1 MARWQLG
8 LLLAPH
14 PGPVVISRGARK
26 ETAPSPLL
34 LLAFPQ
40 LRPGRPLLL
49 FMRGSAAPVRDAKY
63 GIPLHKTP
71 QPPRPWQGI
80 THMPEAELPIRRPAP
95 LVSPA
100 ETPELAHI
108 RAPAPAIPLLSS
120 EDCYKDDAQRG
131 PELTPGRARGMRAS
145 HDVLQISTP
154 ALRGNSPPP
163 NADTADTL
171 PPCTP
176 ATPPA
181 PEHAEGLACT
191 DARVG
196 ARANALPHDIVTAMA
211 LALGAPER
219 PARQSQPDGSKRLAA
234 LGEVSI
240 NDVGKRWCCMM
251 P

>member
-1 MARWQLG
+1 MIFIA
-8 LLLAPH
+8 
-14 PGPVVISRGARK
+14 
-26 ETAPSPLL
+26 
-34 LLAFPQ
+34 
-40 LRPGRPLLL
+40 
-49 FMRGSAAPVRDAKY
+49 MRGSAAPVRDAKY

-100 ETPELAHI
+100 ETPELAHM
-108 RAPAPAIPLLSS
+108 RAPAAAIPVLSS
-120 EDCYKDDAQRG
+120 EDDAQSG
-131 PELTPGRARGMRAS
+131 PELTPGRARGIRAS
-145 HDVLQISTP
+145 RDVLQISTP
-154 ALRGNSPPP
+154 MPRGNSPLST
-163 NADTADTL
+163 ADTANTQ

-176 ATPPA
+176 AAPPA

-219 PARQSQPDGSKRLAA
+219 PARQSQPDGAKRLAA

-240 NDVGKRWCCMM
+240 NDVGKRWCCIR

>member
-1 MARWQLG
+1 
-8 LLLAPH
+8 
-14 PGPVVISRGARK
+14 
-26 ETAPSPLL
+26 
-34 LLAFPQ
+34 
-40 LRPGRPLLL
+40 
-49 FMRGSAAPVRDAKY
+49 MRGSAAPVRDAKY

-108 RAPAPAIPLLSS
+108 RAPAAAIPLLSS
-120 EDCYKDDAQRG
+120 EDCYKDDAQSE
-131 PELTPGRARGMRAS
+131 PELAPGRARGMRAS

-163 NADTADTL
+163 TADTADTQ

-181 PEHAEGLACT
+181 PEHAEGLVCT

-234 LGEVSI
+234 LGEVSN
-240 NDVGKRWCCMM
+240 NDAGKRWCCMR